1 MTILL
6 SEYEMAIQLN
16 KTEMPGDSRWRAM
29 GMECSLLECRGLWVD
44 LCGGGLPVLVWIL
57 AGLITTH
64 VMDKAKLGSGWEEKP
79 QTNQQ
84 IW

>member
-1 MTILL
+1 
-6 SEYEMAIQLN
+6 
-16 KTEMPGDSRWRAM
+16 M
-29 GMECSLLECRGLWVD
+29 GMECSLLGCRGLWVD

-84 IW
+84 TW